1 MKSGLGS
8 HAAVT
13 LDHLKALVRGQL
25 WAIQRQPDLINA
37 LLGQTGLTLD
47 PPP

>member
-1 MKSGLGS
+1 M
-8 HAAVT
+8 
-13 LDHLKALVRGQL
+13 VRSRLRQ
-25 WAIQRQPDLINA
+25 IQHQPDLINA